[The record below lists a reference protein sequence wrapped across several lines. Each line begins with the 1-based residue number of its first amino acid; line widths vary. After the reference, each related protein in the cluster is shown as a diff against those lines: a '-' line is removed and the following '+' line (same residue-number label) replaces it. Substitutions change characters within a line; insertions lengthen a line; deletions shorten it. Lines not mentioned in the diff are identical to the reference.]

1 MNAKQLEQLY
11 HDRKKIFH
19 RYIENIKQNCK
30 WDIYNIVN
38 PTLIT
43 NPYASE
49 FPKKFFNNQKVIKNK
64 QILFLKNSFKYYL
77 KNFYYFIS
85 YFIAFILF
93 KIYYRKRRKNNI
105 TNIIDIFALIDNIN
119 KRGTFEENYLKDLY
133 DVLEKYNVNYTI
145 LLRPYLVEKNPFK
158 LINFFRIINKD
169 HRDFIFEY
177 EFLGFKD
184 FIELLLL
191 IFIYPFKALRLL
203 QNEANDIDI
212 IFNNCLLHDISYAN
226 FAGFT
231 RYILGKNLA
240 NIQNI
245 KKIYSWSEFQVIE
258 RSFNYGIRK
267 NTDKIELI
275 AMQFY
280 LNYEIYFNSYVSD
293 LDYEILS
300 SPHRVLVNGRY
311 YLQARKKVKYSV
323 GVSFRYKYIFSFS
336 GIKEEKNILLLGS
349 YLENDTKYM
358 IDNMDKFNNVI
369 FKNHPAVNIKNL
381 GKLPKN
387 IVITEKN
394 IYQLFETTKLVIGT
408 ASGTSVEAVAC
419 GISVIII
426 ASQDNLTAN
435 PLVEYGKGKI
445 WDMAFSKDEI
455 IFLYNRLLDYRK
467 NNKEEIK
474 KISNWYK
481 DNFFVEPIEQNIIK
495 IFEIN

>member
-1 MNAKQLEQLY
+1 
-11 HDRKKIFH
+11 
-19 RYIENIKQNCK
+19 
-30 WDIYNIVN
+30 
-38 PTLIT
+38 
-43 NPYASE
+43 
-49 FPKKFFNNQKVIKNK
+49 
-64 QILFLKNSFKYYL
+64 
-77 KNFYYFIS
+77 
-85 YFIAFILF
+85 
-93 KIYYRKRRKNNI
+93 
-105 TNIIDIFALIDNIN
+105 
-119 KRGTFEENYLKDLY
+119 
-133 DVLEKYNVNYTI
+133 
-145 LLRPYLVEKNPFK
+145 
-158 LINFFRIINKD
+158 
-169 HRDFIFEY
+169 
-177 EFLGFKD
+177 
-184 FIELLLL
+184 
-191 IFIYPFKALRLL
+191 
-203 QNEANDIDI
+203 
-212 IFNNCLLHDISYAN
+212 
-226 FAGFT
+226 
-231 RYILGKNLA
+231 
-240 NIQNI
+240 
-245 KKIYSWSEFQVIE
+245 
-258 RSFNYGIRK
+258 
-267 NTDKIELI
+267 
-275 AMQFY
+275 MQFY

-311 YLQARKKVKYSV
+311 YLQDRKKVKYSV